1 MMQSSLMINLQ
12 QGMQYS
18 KTWPLVNELNA
29 VFPENK
35 IIRMTRFGQQ
45 VLPALSVLSV
55 VVQVQWLGQNY
66 LAQALASAFFLLSLP
81 LQGWY
86 WLGARALS
94 PLPPSMLRW
103 YLEISDKLRQHGV
116 LVPIAAEKPRYQD
129 LASVLHLAVSQLD
142 KAFIR
147 QLL

>member
-1 MMQSSLMINLQ
+1 MMQSTLMITLQ

-45 VLPALSVLSV
+45 VLPALSVLSLI
-55 VVQVQWLGQNY
+55 VQVQWLGQNY
-66 LAQALASAFFLLSLP
+66 LSQAIASALFLLSLP

-86 WLGARALS
+86 WLGLRALS
-94 PLPPSMLRW
+94 PLPPAMLRW

-116 LVPIAAEKPRYQD
+116 LVPTAAEKPSYQD
-129 LASVLHLAVSQLD
+129 LAGVLHLAVSQLD

-147 QLL
+147 QFL

>member
-1 MMQSSLMINLQ
+1 MQSSLMMTLQ
-12 QGMQYS
+12 HGMQYS

-35 IIRMTRFGQQ
+35 VIRMTRFGQQ

-55 VVQVQWLGQNY
+55 VVQLQWLGQNY
-66 LAQALASAFFLLSLP
+66 LAQALASALFLLSLP

-94 PLPPSMLRW
+94 PLPPAMLRW
-103 YLEISDKLRQHGV
+103 YLEISEKLRQHGV
-116 LVPIAAEKPRYQD
+116 MVPVAADKPCYQD
-129 LASVLHLAVSQLD
+129 LAGVLNLAANQLD
-142 KAFIR
+142 KTFIR

>member
-1 MMQSSLMINLQ
+1 MQSSLMMTLQ

-18 KTWPLVNELNA
+18 KEWPLVNELNA

-35 IIRMTRFGQQ
+35 VIRMTRFGQQ

-55 VVQVQWLGQNY
+55 VVQLQWLGQSY

-86 WLGARALS
+86 WLGARAVS
-94 PLPPSMLRW
+94 PLPPTILRW
-103 YLEISDKLRQHGV
+103 YLEISDKLRQSGV
-116 LVPIAAEKPRYQD
+116 AVPVSAHKPCYQD
-129 LASVLHLAVSQLD
+129 LAGVLNVAVNQLD
-142 KAFIR
+142 KTFIR

>member
-1 MMQSSLMINLQ
+1 MMQSSLMMTLQ
-12 QGMQYS
+12 QGMHYS
-18 KTWPLVNELNA
+18 KTWPLVNELNGL
-29 VFPENK
+29 FPENK
-35 IIRMTRFGQQ
+35 MIRMTRFGQQ

-66 LAQALASAFFLLSLP
+66 LAQALASALFLLSLP

-116 LVPIAAEKPRYQD
+116 LVPIAAEKPCYQD
-129 LASVLHLAVSQLD
+129 LASVLNLAASQLD